1 MPETNR
7 PSMIAIEV
15 TGENGYNDHSYTF
28 TLSQAFPVGY
38 TLAEG
43 EVNVDGAALS
53 ASGGDG
59 LSSQNAWTAGTVA
72 GETTAAVILTLD
84 VITGSTDC
92 GQTVVVKDGDVVKKR
107 DEDSS
112 ACLPEYTLSG
122 SSTGNLHTIA
132 VTSQDLKTEIYYLW
146 VNNTPAA

>member
-1 MPETNR
+1 MNR
-7 PSMIAIEV
+7 PSTIAIEV

-28 TLSQAFPVGY
+28 TLNQAAPVGY

-43 EVNVDGAALS
+43 EVNVDGTALA

-59 LSSQNAWTAGTVA
+59 LSTQTAWTAATAA
-72 GETTAAVILTLD
+72 GETTAAVVVGLD

-112 ACLPEYTLSG
+112 ACLPEYTLTG

-132 VTSQDLKTEIYYLW
+132 VTSQDNKTEIYYLW
-146 VNNTPAA
+146 VNNTPAAS